1 MIFLINILI
10 WIAIAL
16 SMDTFSLALSLGTMN
31 LSYKK
36 VLFYPLLVGVFHFIF
51 PLIGRLLGDII
62 LNIIIIG
69 SQKLLGLIFLILFLK
84 LLYDMKKGSKD
95 TIKISKISLIL
106 LAISVSLDSLTT
118 GIGLNAITKSIL
130 LPSLIFQVV
139 STTFTFLGLLIGAK
153 ASNSLGNIANYFGL
167 LILLILTLAH
177 LCK

>member
-1 MIFLINILI
+1 
-10 WIAIAL
+10 
-16 SMDTFSLALSLGTMN
+16 
-31 LSYKK
+31 
-36 VLFYPLLVGVFHFIF
+36 
-51 PLIGRLLGDII
+51 
-62 LNIIIIG
+62 
-69 SQKLLGLIFLILFLK
+69 
-84 LLYDMKKGSKD
+84 MKKGSKD

-153 ASNSLGNIANYFGL
+153 ASNSLGNLANYFGL
-167 LILLILTLAH
+167 LILLILALAH

>member
-69 SQKLLGLIFLILFLK
+69 SKKLLGLIFLILFLK
-84 LLYDMKKGSKD
+84 LLYDMQSP
-95 TIKISKISLIL
+95 S
-106 LAISVSLDSLTT
+106 
-118 GIGLNAITKSIL
+118 GLSI
-130 LPSLIFQVV
+130 PSP
-139 STTFTFLGLLIGAK
+139 SSGR
-153 ASNSLGNIANYFGL
+153 
-167 LILLILTLAH
+167 
-177 LCK
+177 

>member
-36 VLFYPLLVGVFHFIF
+36 VLFYPLLVGVFHFIS

-69 SQKLLGLIFLILFLK
+69 SKKLLGLIFLILFLK

-153 ASNSLGNIANYFGL
+153 ASSSLGNLANYFGL
-167 LILLILTLAH
+167 LIILIPALAH